1 MDIIYDVIII
11 GGGAAG
17 VLAAI
22 ELASSTNLT
31 IAVLEKAKRLN
42 DARNIGYCWL
52 GASARSSARLFRD
65 PSFGGSGFSDAE
77 WSQFS
82 DHMRHYYGS
91 ALKFKSLK
99 LAKKI
104 NKAASDAG
112 FAISGHD
119 TCVLSEEQ
127 FIRCAD
133 RMHMVLKRN
142 INIIHKCDLEGI
154 EKVAKAGA
162 VPEHF
167 LIKTDDFSYKAK
179 KVILSTGRSSQQW
192 WEDLPKNFVPE
203 FVADRFNIGLR
214 IEMPAFHLDSALS
227 KDFEHKVHW
236 GEWEMSIP
244 IRKMNVETEEVGD
257 LKISNS
263 RQCHNGKKT
272 YTSFSI
278 SKEISSSQ
286 PAVDQQRLVALS
298 NVLSD
303 FQLVREPVSKIL
315 SGQSMLSPIPEYA
328 SFASAIRELSKLI
341 PQITNRAMVFGPEA
355 SLNVRRYSLSAT
367 GETTTS
373 GFYMMGDVS
382 GHQRS
387 FVQAAI
393 SGLRVANGIVAATEK
408 NKLKKKEELDYA
420 TIESASRKKAEKDD

>member
-1 MDIIYDVIII
+1 MDIVYDVIII

-31 IAVLEKAKRLN
+31 VAVLEKAKRLN

-52 GASARSSARLFRD
+52 GASARSSARLFKD
-65 PSFGGSGFSDAE
+65 PTFGGSGFSDMEWQQFAE
-77 WSQFS
+77 
-82 DHMRHYYGS
+82 HMRHYYGS
-91 ALKFKSLK
+91 ALKFKSQK
-99 LAKKI
+99 LAKKVV
-104 NKAASDAG
+104 KAAAEGG
-112 FAISGHD
+112 FNITGHD
-119 TCVLSEEQ
+119 ACVLSEEQ

-154 EKVAKAGA
+154 EKVPKSGTTPA
-162 VPEHF
+162 HF

-192 WEDLPKNFVPE
+192 WEDLPKNFSPE
-203 FVADRFNIGLR
+203 FESDRFNIGLR

-227 KDFEHKVHW
+227 KEFEHKVHW
-236 GEWEMSIP
+236 NNWEMSMP

-278 SKEISSSQ
+278 TREICSAN
-286 PAVDQQRLVALS
+286 PAADQQRLVALS

-315 SGQSMLSPIPEYA
+315 AGQSMLSPIPEYA
-328 SFASAIRELSKLI
+328 AFATAIRELSKLI

-355 SLNVRRYSLSAT
+355 SLNVRKYKVSAA
-367 GETTTS
+367 GETTAS

-393 SGLRVANGIVAATEK
+393 SGLRVANGIIAATEK